1 MNKNQVR
8 LDARKFLSNFGKNI
22 LAKMSNVCA
31 KTGQYNVPSEL
42 FQKRTPRSNRV
53 LIEWKVVN
61 DNKLTLN
68 QLESFSGGVV
78 VEFLNNDFFD
88 ENYNS
93 NPLFQELKN
102 RLGSDEIVSS
112 IISIHSEQGS
122 SSSEVQ
128 RRSFEKLIN
137 NTEVQYKNKK
147 VVITKSNYMDYAIKQ
162 IKNGRTGVGTGN
174 EWWSGFLF
182 VSIKGGQQDTI
193 ETHHDQELTLF
204 NPACEFAT
212 KDVCLDLDLVMSYF
226 AFLSV
231 DVSTLDE
238 FDKIS
243 YQTILDQLK
252 EALRETFYDSP
263 SYKGNLLDYC
273 ENHPCAKMIKGV
285 LSDPIQL
292 KRIKIENFN
301 IAERTA
307 DSVDFTHNEAV
318 VYHKYYW
325 DKAKNCIL
333 SPARPTNVFWSFHLS
348 NMMQQ
353 DYSLEDYFKYEEERF
368 KNRQRLLNGEQ
379 INLQ

>member
-61 DNKLTLN
+61 DNKLTLE

-93 NPLFQELKN
+93 TPLFQELKN

-122 SSSEVQ
+122 SSSEIQ

-137 NTEVQYKNKK
+137 NTEVQYKTKK
-147 VVITKSNYMDYAIKQ
+147 VVITKSNYMDFAIKQ

-174 EWWSGFLF
+174 EWWSGFF
-182 VSIKGGQQDTI
+182 V
-193 ETHHDQELTLF
+193 
-204 NPACEFAT
+204 C
-212 KDVCLDLDLVMSYF
+212 
-226 AFLSV
+226 
-231 DVSTLDE
+231 
-238 FDKIS
+238 FDKRRS
-243 YQTILDQLK
+243 
-252 EALRETFYDSP
+252 
-263 SYKGNLLDYC
+263 
-273 ENHPCAKMIKGV
+273 
-285 LSDPIQL
+285 
-292 KRIKIENFN
+292 
-301 IAERTA
+301 
-307 DSVDFTHNEAV
+307 
-318 VYHKYYW
+318 
-325 DKAKNCIL
+325 
-333 SPARPTNVFWSFHLS
+333 AR
-348 NMMQQ
+348 
-353 DYSLEDYFKYEEERF
+353 Y
-368 KNRQRLLNGEQ
+368 NRNSS
-379 INLQ
+379 

>member
-8 LDARKFLSNFGKNI
+8 LNARKFLSNFGKNI
-22 LAKMSNVCA
+22 FAKMSNICA

-61 DNKLTLN
+61 DNKLTLE

-88 ENYNS
+88 EEYNL
-93 NPLFQELKN
+93 NPLFQILKN

-128 RRSFEKLIN
+128 RRSFDKLIN

-147 VVITKSNYMDYAIKQ
+147 IVITKSNYMDFAIKQ
-162 IKNGRTGVGTGN
+162 IKNGGTGIGTEN
-174 EWWSGFLF
+174 KWWSGFLF
-182 VSIKGGQQDTI
+182 ISIKGGQQDTI

-212 KDVCLDLDLVMSYF
+212 KEVCLDLDLVMFYF
-226 AFLSV
+226 AFLSIN
-231 DVSTLDE
+231 VSALDE

-243 YQTILDQLK
+243 YQTIFNQLK
-252 EALRETFYDSP
+252 EALRETFYDSL

-273 ENHPCAKMIKGV
+273 ENHPCAKINKGV
-285 LSDPIQL
+285 LTDPIQL

-307 DSVDFTHNEAV
+307 DSIDFTHNEAV
-318 VYHKYYW
+318 VYQKYYW
-325 DKAKNCIL
+325 DKTQNCIL

-353 DYSLEDYFKYEEERF
+353 DFSLEDYFKYEEERF
-368 KNRQRLLNGEQ
+368 KNRQRLLNDE
-379 INLQ
+379 

>member
-61 DNKLTLN
+61 DNKLTLK

-212 KDVCLDLDLVMSYF
+212 KDV
-226 AFLSV
+226 
-231 DVSTLDE
+231 
-238 FDKIS
+238 
-243 YQTILDQLK
+243 
-252 EALRETFYDSP
+252 
-263 SYKGNLLDYC
+263 
-273 ENHPCAKMIKGV
+273 
-285 LSDPIQL
+285 
-292 KRIKIENFN
+292 
-301 IAERTA
+301 
-307 DSVDFTHNEAV
+307 
-318 VYHKYYW
+318 
-325 DKAKNCIL
+325 
-333 SPARPTNVFWSFHLS
+333 
-348 NMMQQ
+348 
-353 DYSLEDYFKYEEERF
+353 
-368 KNRQRLLNGEQ
+368 
-379 INLQ
+379 